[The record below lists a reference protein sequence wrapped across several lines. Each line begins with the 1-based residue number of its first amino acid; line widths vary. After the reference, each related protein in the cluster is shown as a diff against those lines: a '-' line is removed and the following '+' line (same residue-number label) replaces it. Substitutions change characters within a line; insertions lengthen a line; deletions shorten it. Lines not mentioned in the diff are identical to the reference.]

1 MRNTDAEHIFA
12 LGIFNVNV
20 TDGFRVTAD
29 GNGVFAVID
38 ELVVGQ
44 ADLVHRLAER
54 ADRTG
59 ADALNDLRLVAV
71 VFNRADK
78 THFCQFL
85 VLLFFL
91 KEFMA

>member
-44 ADLVHRLAER
+44 ADLVHRLTEC

-71 VFNRADK
+71 VFDCPDK
-78 THFCQFL
+78 AYFREFL
-85 VLLFFL
+85 VFLFFL